1 MNFPI
6 TPADL
11 ALLAAQ
17 PQAGILAFLGV
28 LFLIAL
34 ANLRGMRR
42 LDSYPPAP
50 VQPFISVLVPARNEA
65 LNIEACLASLL
76 QQDYPHYEV
85 IALDDQST
93 DDTGAILA
101 RLSAADP
108 RLQVLSGTPLP
119 PGWVGKPWA
128 CQQLAR
134 ASRGDLLLF
143 TDADTRHHPHTLRDA
158 ASAQHTE
165 GAALLSGMPR
175 QELGTW
181 GERIAIPVLPFVL
194 FALLPVP
201 LARRLPFES
210 LSAAVGQFLLFTR
223 PAYEQIGGHAS
234 VRSTSL
240 EDLAFA
246 RLVKRQ
252 RLPWAFLNLS
262 RRVSCRMYRS
272 GREAFAGISKNLFAV
287 FDRRL
292 LPFAFA
298 WLWLLYVFIQPLV
311 GLGAHLA
318 GIALPRFSPALAL
331 AAVGLSLLLWVL
343 THHTFGLPPANA
355 LLYPLTILTSLGMAF
370 WSAWA
375 HLTGRSLS
383 WKGRPLPLEERNA
396 DR

>member
-1 MNFPI
+1 MNFPSL
-6 TPADL
+6 TLDWA
-11 ALLAAQ
+11 ALLAQ

-28 LFLIAL
+28 LFLIVL

-42 LDSYPPAP
+42 LESYPPAAE
-50 VQPFISVLVPARNEA
+50 QPFISVLVPARNEA
-65 LNIEACLASLL
+65 LNIEPCLTSLL

-85 IALDDQST
+85 IALDDQSS
-93 DDTGAILA
+93 DETGAILSL
-101 RLSAADP
+101 LSAANP
-108 RLQVLSGTPLP
+108 RLRVLSGTPLP

-128 CQQLAR
+128 CQQLAQ

-143 TDADTRHHPHTLRDA
+143 TDADTRHHPNTLGEA
-158 ASAQHTE
+158 ASARQAE

-175 QELGTW
+175 QELCTW
-181 GERIAIPVLPFVL
+181 SERIAIPVLPFVL
-194 FALLPVP
+194 FALLPMP

-210 LSAAVGQFLLFTR
+210 MSAAVGQFLLFTR
-223 PAYEQIGGHAS
+223 PAYEQIGGHAA
-234 VRSTSL
+234 VYSTSL

-272 GREAFAGISKNLFAV
+272 GGEAFAGISKNLFAV
-287 FDRRL
+287 FGCRL

-311 GLGAHLA
+311 GLGARLA
-318 GIALPRFSPALAL
+318 GVSLPRFSPALAL
-331 AAVGLSLLLWVL
+331 AAVGLSLLLWAL
-343 THHTFGLPPANA
+343 THRTFGLPPANA
-355 LLYPLTILTSLGMAF
+355 LLYPLTILSSVGMAF

-375 HLTGRSLS
+375 HYTGRSMS